1 MVYVFLEHK
10 AYICRVFKMAYLYGV
25 LWTFLCHIFVTEDL
39 YECCV
44 KFELPSV
51 MGVSE
56 EAAMDIEQTS
66 ITGGK
71 RYFIDTVNI
80 KVPRKGMDVV
90 PFLKDGMSRCIA
102 YIACCLCLIECCCIF
117 MTCAYIT

>member
-1 MVYVFLEHK
+1 MV
-10 AYICRVFKMAYLYGV
+10 
-25 LWTFLCHIFVTEDL
+25 
-39 YECCV
+39 
-44 KFELPSV
+44 
-51 MGVSE
+51 GVSE

-90 PFLKDGMSRCIA
+90 PFLKDGMSKCIT
-102 YIACCLCLIECCCIF
+102 YIACCLCVIECCCIF
-117 MTCAYIT
+117 MTCAYDMTKKMFAFLLINFQLPFTERRFIICHRSLLIAHAGDS